1 MESIALIAA
10 LASLTLG
17 LLGFIAPQIAL
28 KLVGLN
34 KDPALAHSVSEVRA
48 TYGGIFM
55 GMSLYAL
62 LSQEP
67 HAFLTLAAAWL
78 MAGFA
83 RILSAVIDRAP
94 TPANFAGI
102 VVELAIGG
110 LVAWPFLHHIA

>member
-1 MESIALIAA
+1 METIALIAA
-10 LASLTLG
+10 HVSLALG
-17 LLGFIAPQIAL
+17 LLGFIAPDVAM

-34 KDPALAHSVSEVRA
+34 MDPSLPHSISEVRA

-62 LSQEP
+62 LSHEP
-67 HAFLTLAAAWL
+67 HAFLALAAAWL

-94 TPANFAGI
+94 TSANFAGI
-102 VVELAIGG
+102 VVELSIGG
-110 LVAWPFLHHIA
+110 LIAWPNLHHLA

>member
-1 MESIALIAA
+1 METIALIAA
-10 LASLTLG
+10 FASLALG
-17 LLGFIAPQIAL
+17 LLGFIAPHRAMN
-28 KLVGLN
+28 LVGLN
-34 KDPALAHSVSEVRA
+34 MDPALAHSVSEVRA

-62 LSQEP
+62 VSQEP
-67 HAFLTLAAAWL
+67 HAFLALAAAWL

-83 RILSAVIDRAP
+83 RILSAAIDRAP

>member
-1 MESIALIAA
+1 MELTALIAA
-10 LASLTLG
+10 FASLALG
-17 LLGFIAPQIAL
+17 LLSIVYPQAGL
-28 KLVGLN
+28 RLVGLQLV
-34 KDPALAHSVSEVRA
+34 PGLAHSISEVRA
-48 TYGGIFM
+48 TYGGIFI

-62 LSQEP
+62 VTQEP
-67 HAFLTLAAAWL
+67 HAFLALASAWL

-110 LVAWPFLHHIA
+110 LIAWPFLGHIL